1 MAYIKCGVVTKI
13 NIEKNKKQ
21 AIDYLNKSFNL
32 ELYKKNKNS
41 YYLNSDIL
49 SSNIKDFRN
58 EFLEFSSFYG
68 DSLDDCEA
76 YCLETSIDKLIKK
89 KIYLCND
96 NEKYY
101 FSNYENHKFDTDE
114 VIVTTSNF
122 SIKIFMI
129 PIFWDIYR
137 VIVENFEMVSEL
149 INNLIHKCIKNP
161 LKDAS
166 FFTVV

>member
-1 MAYIKCGVVTKI
+1 MAYIKCGVVIKI

-21 AIDYLNKSFNL
+21 AIEYLNKFFDL
-32 ELYKKNKNS
+32 ELFEKTNNS
-41 YYLNSDIL
+41 YYLKNDIL
-49 SSNIKDFRN
+49 SSNIKEFRN
-58 EFLEFSSFYG
+58 ELLRFSNFYG

-76 YCLETSIDKLIKK
+76 YCLETSIDELIKK

-101 FSNYENHKFDTDE
+101 FAGYKNHKFDTDE
-114 VIVTTSNF
+114 VVVTTSKF

-137 VIVENFEMVSEL
+137 VVVENFEMISEL
-149 INNLIHKCIKNP
+149 VNNMIRKCMKNP
-161 LKDAS
+161 LKDIS

>member
-1 MAYIKCGVVTKI
+1 MAYIKCGIVIKI

-21 AIDYLNKSFNL
+21 AMEYINKFFNL
-32 ELYKKNKNS
+32 ELFEKIKNS
-41 YYLNSDIL
+41 YFLKNDIL
-49 SSNIKDFRN
+49 SSNIKEFRN
-58 EFLEFSSFYG
+58 ELLEFSNYYG

-76 YCLETSIDKLIKK
+76 YCLETSIEKLIQK
-89 KIYLCND
+89 KIYLCNN

-101 FSNYENHKFDTDE
+101 FSDYDNYKFSADE
-114 VIVTTSNF
+114 VMVTTSNF

-137 VIVENFEMVSEL
+137 VIVENFEMISKL
-149 INNLIHKCIKNP
+149 INGILRKSMKNP